1 MLYSAKI
8 KRSVPNAQPGDN
20 VATCPE
26 QRAAVWFVAK
36 QVSSARQRRR
46 HARAP
51 ALPRIPVTP
60 PRGEII
66 VSAANMAVKTE
77 KELSETQRSLWLK
90 AVAAIEL
97 RNFGYAISLLQGI
110 LKQEPQFLTGRQLLR
125 RTEVKKSKSVKKRFF
140 NISTAPIAVIKAQR
154 EIKREPRHAIEML
167 EKVLE
172 EDPYNR
178 QANLVLKE
186 AAVAAGCPEIGVF
199 ALRTLLE
206 ENPRDVKVLHELGRL
221 YHDLGESDREVEI
234 YNQISELN
242 PLDAEAL
249 RLGKDASAHA
259 SMKSGGWTEAE
270 SYRDLIKDKEAAIS
284 LEQQT
289 RMRLTGESLDQQ
301 IAETYAR
308 QKSAPTNVD
317 LARRLGALN
326 EQKEDFEAAIGWYQ
340 YAADLTRG
348 ADAGLVRK
356 VSDLKIKRLDRDVA
370 AHEEFLSAHDA
381 KHELYWKISED
392 LKIAKKNRAEILLD
406 DARSRVERNPTDL
419 QLRFELGEHLMNAG
433 HFREAVPEL
442 QRARQNPNA
451 RLKAMNLLGCCY
463 GELGMLDLATKE
475 LEEASKEILSMD
487 ATKKEILYNLGLV
500 YERMG
505 EREKSLTC
513 MKQIYQADYGYK
525 DVAKRVESSYKQNM
539 SQA

>member
-1 MLYSAKI
+1 
-8 KRSVPNAQPGDN
+8 
-20 VATCPE
+20 
-26 QRAAVWFVAK
+26 
-36 QVSSARQRRR
+36 
-46 HARAP
+46 
-51 ALPRIPVTP
+51 
-60 PRGEII
+60 
-66 VSAANMAVKTE
+66 
-77 KELSETQRSLWLK
+77 
-90 AVAAIEL
+90 
-97 RNFGYAISLLQGI
+97 
-110 LKQEPQFLTGRQLLR
+110 
-125 RTEVKKSKSVKKRFF
+125 
-140 NISTAPIAVIKAQR
+140 
-154 EIKREPRHAIEML
+154 
-167 EKVLE
+167 
-172 EDPYNR
+172 
-178 QANLVLKE
+178 
-186 AAVAAGCPEIGVF
+186 
-199 ALRTLLE
+199 
-206 ENPRDVKVLHELGRL
+206 
-221 YHDLGESDREVEI
+221 
-234 YNQISELN
+234 
-242 PLDAEAL
+242 
-249 RLGKDASAHA
+249 
-259 SMKSGGWTEAE
+259 
-270 SYRDLIKDKEAAIS
+270 
-284 LEQQT
+284 
-289 RMRLTGESLDQQ
+289 LTGESLDQQ

-308 QKSAPTNVD
+308 HKSDPANVD
-317 LARRLGALN
+317 LVRRLGALN